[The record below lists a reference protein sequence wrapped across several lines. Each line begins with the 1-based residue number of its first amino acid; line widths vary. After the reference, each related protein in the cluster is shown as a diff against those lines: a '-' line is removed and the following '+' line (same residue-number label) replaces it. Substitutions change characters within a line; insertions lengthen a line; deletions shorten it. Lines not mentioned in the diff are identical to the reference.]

1 MKTTEK
7 FKYLTNNEKK
17 ALKELKKEVLKL
29 YPDAKLILFGSKV
42 RGDFDEESDVDVLV
56 VLPELNFD
64 KKEIIWDISNEI
76 NLKYDTSLSVVL
88 IDKNKF
94 HPETIDL
101 MVLPFYSNV
110 KEDGSYL

>member
-29 YPDAKLILFGSKV
+29 YPEAKLILFGSKV

-56 VLPELNFD
+56 VMPELNFD

-76 NLKYDTSLSVVL
+76 NWKFDTNISLKVL
-88 IDKNKF
+88 K
-94 HPETIDL
+94 
-101 MVLPFYSNV
+101 
-110 KEDGSYL
+110 KEDLKKYNLSFYKEVKKEGILF

>member
-56 VLPELNFD
+56 IVSELDFRKKKKIINTTTEINWKFNTNITSIVVD
-64 KKEIIWDISNEI
+64 KEEFLKNKSIIPLYNEI
-76 NLKYDTSLSVVL
+76 REEGISV
-88 IDKNKF
+88 
-94 HPETIDL
+94 
-101 MVLPFYSNV
+101 
-110 KEDGSYL
+110 